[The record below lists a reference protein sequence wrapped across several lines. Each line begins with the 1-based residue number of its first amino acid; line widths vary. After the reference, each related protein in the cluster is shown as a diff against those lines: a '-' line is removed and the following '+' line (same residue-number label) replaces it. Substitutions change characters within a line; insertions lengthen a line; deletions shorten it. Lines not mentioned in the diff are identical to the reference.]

1 MMTRFI
7 LGELWAKRL
16 GLRQCRLEQKN
27 DCMVP
32 VAAIGGMRWNSN
44 LRDALVRM
52 GGERLLESSQVAAI
66 SASRRKVPYDF
77 TGQMLSSPSYGAAKA
92 AQCGRRH

>member
-52 GGERLLESSQVAAI
+52 GGGAIAGEQSS
-66 SASRRKVPYDF
+66 
-77 TGQMLSSPSYGAAKA
+77 
-92 AQCGRRH
+92 CGDIRE